1 MTDDVKTPQVD
12 PAVPTLAVPLL
23 TVPDATAVVVP
34 PAADADPIPG
44 AEPIPGATTGSV
56 DTSVIQTVAQTVV
69 PVVVEPVTEVIEH
82 IAAILPEV
90 VVPAT
95 TTVNTTV
102 PVVAAAPVVVAPVT
116 PVVVAAAPY
125 IPPVATDLSATA
137 PTVTAADPL
146 TPKPSDDVLNP
157 STVTPQTDAPSF
169 ELGLDVIGTT
179 KMTNAKGTAATAII
193 VERIN
198 RHMNFLIG
206 KSAFA
211 TPAARELEQTTFI
224 ETIGNTLRLP
234 YDQYALVTN
243 QLLTAIKNNLDVF
256 EKGWR
261 IALWPAWTRRSLN
274 RSSTSTAH
282 TSAS

>member
-1 MTDDVKTPQVD
+1 
-12 PAVPTLAVPLL
+12 
-23 TVPDATAVVVP
+23 
-34 PAADADPIPG
+34 
-44 AEPIPGATTGSV
+44 
-56 DTSVIQTVAQTVV
+56 VV

-256 EKGWR
+256 EKGLAYRFMAGLDKKIPKQILDIYRSYIRFLTVVASNWVGR
-261 IALWPAWTRRSLN
+261 SRLDKKIDIASVTATFPAKVMKENATRYYREIM
-274 RSSTSTAH
+274 AQ
-282 TSAS
+282 